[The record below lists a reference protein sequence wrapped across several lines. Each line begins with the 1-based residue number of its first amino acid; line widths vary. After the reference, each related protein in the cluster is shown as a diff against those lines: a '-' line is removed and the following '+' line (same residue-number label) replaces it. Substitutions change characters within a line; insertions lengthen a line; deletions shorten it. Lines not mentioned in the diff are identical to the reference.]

1 MDNLQP
7 SPIFLVFLTS
17 MKARSNILSG
27 MPLPILSLA
36 SLLML
41 FQRNCRVFIL
51 CDFLDYDL
59 IKKIYS
65 HLLCTL
71 ALQISLKCLYGFV
84 FYGAHTF
91 PCCRTLFYLSMTIFD
106 ILQVTRF
113 TLNIKY
119 HLNFHVVIFNSKRE
133 EDLQPLLFQIEMRK
147 KIDSNFA
154 FGTYLL
160 FSHQPIHMNTF

>member
-1 MDNLQP
+1 MEEKLEKLLHILILKKEIMAFGNLNIFKYFFIRSMDNLQP

-51 CDFLDYDL
+51 CDFYKSM
-59 IKKIYS
+59 ISSRKRYS

-71 ALQISLKCLYGFV
+71 VLQMSLKHLWLCFLWSTYFS
-84 FYGAHTF
+84 
-91 PCCRTLFYLSMTIFD
+91 LLSNPF
-106 ILQVTRF
+106 
-113 TLNIKY
+113 
-119 HLNFHVVIFNSKRE
+119 
-133 EDLQPLLFQIEMRK
+133 
-147 KIDSNFA
+147 
-154 FGTYLL
+154 
-160 FSHQPIHMNTF
+160 

>member
-1 MDNLQP
+1 MGEQIGFRNMQEKLEKLLHILFLKKEITAFGNLIVLKYFFIRCMDNLLP

-51 CDFLDYDL
+51 CDFLLKYDL
-59 IKKIYS
+59 IEKRYS

-71 ALQISLKCLYGFV
+71 VLQMSLKYLYGFV
-84 FYGAHTF
+84 FYRVPTYF
-91 PCCRTLFYLSMTIFD
+91 SLLSNPFLFKHDYI
-106 ILQVTRF
+106 
-113 TLNIKY
+113 
-119 HLNFHVVIFNSKRE
+119 
-133 EDLQPLLFQIEMRK
+133 
-147 KIDSNFA
+147 
-154 FGTYLL
+154 
-160 FSHQPIHMNTF
+160 

>member
-7 SPIFLVFLTS
+7 SLIFLVFLTS

-51 CDFLDYDL
+51 CDFLLKYDL
-59 IKKIYS
+59 IEKRYS

-71 ALQISLKCLYGFV
+71 VLQMSLKYLYGFI
-84 FYGAHTF
+84 FYRVHTF
-91 PCCRTLFYLSMTIFD
+91 PCCRTLFDLSMSINTKM
-106 ILQVTRF
+106 QS
-113 TLNIKY
+113 LNI
-119 HLNFHVVIFNSKRE
+119 
-133 EDLQPLLFQIEMRK
+133 
-147 KIDSNFA
+147 
-154 FGTYLL
+154 
-160 FSHQPIHMNTF
+160 NTLYKQ

>member
-1 MDNLQP
+1 MQEKLEKLLHILILKKEIMAFGNLIFLKYFFIRSMDNLQP

-59 IKKIYS
+59 IKKRYS

-91 PCCRTLFYLSMTIFD
+91 PCCRTLFDLSMYIFD
-106 ILQVTRF
+106 IL
-113 TLNIKY
+113 
-119 HLNFHVVIFNSKRE
+119 
-133 EDLQPLLFQIEMRK
+133 
-147 KIDSNFA
+147 
-154 FGTYLL
+154 
-160 FSHQPIHMNTF
+160 

>member
-1 MDNLQP
+1 MQEKIEKLLHILILKKEIMAFGNLNIFKYFFIRSMDNLQP

-51 CDFLDYDL
+51 CDFLLKYDL
-59 IKKIYS
+59 IEKRYS

-71 ALQISLKCLYGFV
+71 VLQMSLKYFYGFV
-84 FYGAHTF
+84 FYGTHTF
-91 PCCRTLFYLSMTIFD
+91 PCCRTLFDLSMSIFD
-106 ILQVTRF
+106 IL
-113 TLNIKY
+113 
-119 HLNFHVVIFNSKRE
+119 
-133 EDLQPLLFQIEMRK
+133 
-147 KIDSNFA
+147 
-154 FGTYLL
+154 
-160 FSHQPIHMNTF
+160 